1 VTIIKTDSLDGVV
14 SKVLLQQDNNTKL
27 WHLIA
32 YFLKTMHAAEL
43 NYNIHNKE
51 MLAIILALEE

>member
-14 SKVLLQQDNNTKL
+14 DGVLSQQNNNTKL

-32 YFLKTMHAAEL
+32 YFLKTMHITEL

-51 MLAIILALEE
+51 ILTIILTLEE